1 MVIPAVVELYSELR
15 LHLISMVVSLTS
27 VILTF
32 IAFARGVIACT
43 RLPFVM
49 VGYISSGVRP

>member
-1 MVIPAVVELYSELR
+1 MIPAVVELYSEFLR
-15 LHLISMVVSLTS
+15 HLISMVVSSTS

-32 IAFARGVIACT
+32 IAFARGVMVCT

-49 VGYISSGVRP
+49 VGCISSGVRP

>member
-1 MVIPAVVELYSELR
+1 MIPAVVELYSELR

-32 IAFARGVIACT
+32 IAFARGVIAST
-43 RLPFVM
+43 RLPFEI
-49 VGYISSGVRP
+49 VGCISSVVRP